1 MRAGSLARLTF
12 EHENKFH
19 EIDFVTGDALLDDV
33 YQLVQVS
40 VSLDDPK
47 THAREL
53 SALTDGMAKYK
64 ITESTMVT
72 MDTEET
78 VTVSSGTVHIM
89 PAWKWLL
96 D

>member
-1 MRAGSLARLTF
+1 MTF
-12 EHENKFH
+12 EHEGKSH

-40 VSLDDPK
+40 VNLDDPK
-47 THAREL
+47 TRAREL
-53 SALTDGMAKYK
+53 SALEDGMAKYG

-72 MDTEET
+72 MDAEET
-78 VTVSSGTVHIM
+78 VSVSSGIVRIL